1 MHLKAMTLRGFKSF
15 ASATTLRFE
24 PGITCVVGPNG
35 SGKSNVVDALSWV
48 MGEQG
53 AKSLRGGKMEDVIF
67 AGTTGRPP
75 LGRAEVSLTID
86 NSDGALPIDY
96 AEVTIT
102 RIMFRNGGSE
112 YQLNGDTCRLLD
124 IQELLS
130 DSGIGREMHVIV
142 GQGQLD
148 SVLHADPMGRRAFI
162 EEAAGVLK
170 HRKRKEK
177 ALRKLDAMRANL
189 ARVQDLTDELRRQ
202 LKPLGRQAAVA
213 RRAAVIQA
221 DLRDARLRLLAD
233 DLVRLREALRTEI
246 ADEAELKQRKED
258 AEGRLKAAL
267 AREAELED
275 EVRRLAPR
283 LQQAQQTW
291 YELSQLAER
300 VRGTV
305 SLADARV
312 KSATAAPTEEPRG
325 RDPEDMEREAARI
338 REQEAE
344 LEAALE
350 AAEHARED
358 TVAHRA
364 ELERALAAEERRL
377 KDAARAIADR
387 REGLARLTG
396 QVNAARSRA
405 ASAQAEIGRLAAA
418 RDEARE
424 RAAAAQEEYEQLKAE
439 VDGLDADDH
448 ELAGRYEAA
457 RGALAEAESA
467 LTAAREA
474 ATAAERD
481 RAAVAARHDALALG
495 LRRKDG
501 TGALLAARDRLTG
514 LLGPAAELLTVT
526 PGYEIPVSAALGAAA
541 DAIAV
546 TNPSAAAEAIR
557 LLRSEDAGRASL
569 LVSPGGGGGLAA
581 GGLAGVPT
589 QAGEAADA
597 ASGRGDAGPES
608 GPGPVGGVPA
618 QAAGASAG
626 GSGAGLSGPATE
638 SGPVGGLSAQADGL
652 TAEPGVY
659 GGLPGQQGLA
669 GGVSAGEV
677 DPESARADTGPGG
690 GLPGQQ
696 GPAGEVSAQA
706 GGAGD
711 AALGRADASLES
723 GPGPGGGVPAQV
735 GGASAGGSGTG
746 LSGPATEPGV
756 SGGVADG
763 VFAQAGDAAPEPGP
777 GSLGGQ
783 AGEHGVAGQF
793 PAQPDDTGLSVPANG
808 SPAEPAAHSG
818 VPAQASG
825 DGAGPSAAA
834 SGSATEADV
843 SGGLPAQTAGAGH
856 GPRPGPVGGAAA
868 RVTAGS
874 GGVGSSASAG
884 GSVVEP
890 EVSAGGFPA
899 PAPGGDSGR
908 SVSGAA
914 SGVQGREV
922 ARTAVGDLVRGPVG
936 LVEAVRWM
944 VRDAVV
950 VASLDDAEELVGA
963 RPGVV
968 AVTAEGDVLGAHF
981 AQGGS
986 AGAPSLLEVRASVD
1000 EAAGELAELG
1010 VRCGELDE
1018 ARRRATER
1026 RAECA
1031 ALVEELG
1038 ERRRAADRE
1047 KSAVSGRLGRLSG
1060 QARGAVGEAERT
1072 DAAVAKAQ
1080 EALERATQEVEEL
1093 AERLL
1098 VAEEAPVEEEPDT
1111 SLRDRLAADGANARQ
1126 TEMEARLQVRTH
1138 EERVK
1143 GLAGRADALD
1153 RGARAERAA
1162 RARAEQRRARLRHEA
1177 EVAGAVAA
1185 GTRQLLAHV
1194 EVSVVRA
1201 EAERAAAEAAKA
1213 ERERELVAERNQGR
1227 DLKSELDKLTDS
1239 VHRGEVLG
1247 AEKRLR
1253 IEQLETRALE
1263 ELGVEPAGL
1272 IAEYGP
1278 DQLVSPSPPAEGEEL
1293 PEDPAHPRNQPKPYV
1308 RSEQEKRLKSAERAY
1323 QQLGKVNPLALE
1335 EFAALEERH
1344 KFLSEQLEDLKKT
1357 RADLLQVV
1365 KSVDERVEQVFT
1377 EAYRDTAVQF
1387 EGVFSRLF
1395 PGGEGRLILTDPE
1408 NMLTTGVDVEARPPG
1423 KKVKR
1428 LSLLSGG
1435 ERSLTAVALL
1445 VSIFKARPSPFYV
1458 MDEVEAALDDTNLQ
1472 RLIRI
1477 MQELQES
1484 SQLIVITHQKRTME
1498 VADALY
1504 GVSMQGDGVSKVISQ
1519 RLR

>member
-1 MHLKAMTLRGFKSF
+1 MHLKALTLRGFKSF

-86 NSDGALPIDY
+86 NSDGALPIEY

-112 YQLNGDTCRLLD
+112 YQINGDTCRLLD

-177 ALRKLDAMRANL
+177 ALRKLDAMQANL

-233 DLVRLREALRTEI
+233 DLVRLREALKAEV
-246 ADEAELKQRKED
+246 ADEAALKERKEA
-258 AEGRLKAAL
+258 AEQELRRAL
-267 AREAELED
+267 QREALLED
-275 EVRRLAPR
+275 EVRQLTPR
-283 LQQAQQTW
+283 LQRAQQTW

-300 VRGTV
+300 VRGTI

-312 KSATAAPTEEPRG
+312 KSATSAPPEERRG

-350 AAEHARED
+350 AAERALED

-364 ELERALAAEERRL
+364 ELERALTQEERRL
-377 KDAARAIADR
+377 RDAARAIADR
-387 REGLARLTG
+387 REGLARLSG

-405 ASAQAEIGRLAAA
+405 ASAQAEIERLAAA
-418 RDEARE
+418 RDEAQE
-424 RAAAAQEEYEQLKAE
+424 RAVAAQEEYEALKAE
-439 VDGLDADDH
+439 VDGLDAGDA
-448 ELAGRYEAA
+448 ELAERHEAA
-457 RGALAEAESA
+457 KQQLAEAEAA

-474 ATAAERD
+474 TTAAERK
-481 RAAVAARHDALALG
+481 RAATQARHEALALG

-501 TGALLAARDRLTG
+501 TGILLAAKDRLSG
-514 LLGPAAELLTVT
+514 ILGPAAELLTVT
-526 PGYEIPVSAALGAAA
+526 PGHEVALAAAFGAAA

-546 TNPSAAAEAIR
+546 TSPSSAADAIR
-557 LLRSEDAGRASL
+557 LLRKQDGGRATL
-569 LVSPGGGGGLAA
+569 LL
-581 GGLAGVPT
+581 
-589 QAGEAADA
+589 
-597 ASGRGDAGPES
+597 
-608 GPGPVGGVPA
+608 
-618 QAAGASAG
+618 
-626 GSGAGLSGPATE
+626 
-638 SGPVGGLSAQADGL
+638 
-652 TAEPGVY
+652 
-659 GGLPGQQGLA
+659 
-669 GGVSAGEV
+669 
-677 DPESARADTGPGG
+677 
-690 GLPGQQ
+690 
-696 GPAGEVSAQA
+696 
-706 GGAGD
+706 AGD
-711 AALGRADASLES
+711 AHPRGAGNGATGHDEPADARH
-723 GPGPGGGVPAQV
+723 
-735 GGASAGGSGTG
+735 T
-746 LSGPATEPGV
+746 
-756 SGGVADG
+756 
-763 VFAQAGDAAPEPGP
+763 FAA
-777 GSLGGQ
+777 
-783 AGEHGVAGQF
+783 
-793 PAQPDDTGLSVPANG
+793 
-808 SPAEPAAHSG
+808 
-818 VPAQASG
+818 
-825 DGAGPSAAA
+825 
-834 SGSATEADV
+834 
-843 SGGLPAQTAGAGH
+843 
-856 GPRPGPVGGAAA
+856 
-868 RVTAGS
+868 
-874 GGVGSSASAG
+874 
-884 GSVVEP
+884 
-890 EVSAGGFPA
+890 
-899 PAPGGDSGR
+899 
-908 SVSGAA
+908 
-914 SGVQGREV
+914 
-922 ARTAVGDLVRGPVG
+922 DLVRGPSD
-936 LVEAVRWM
+936 LMPAVR
-944 VRDAVV
+944 RLLHGIVV
-950 VASLDDAEELVGA
+950 VGTLEDAEDLVYA
-963 RPGVV
+963 RPDLT
-968 AVTAEGDVLGAHF
+968 AVTAEGDLLGAHF
-981 AQGGS
+981 AHGGS
-986 AGAPSLLEVRASVD
+986 AGAPSLLEVQASVD
-1000 EAAGELAELG
+1000 EAAAGLEELAVRCEELAE
-1010 VRCGELDE
+1010 VQQE
-1018 ARRRATER
+1018 AVER
-1026 RAECA
+1026 RKECA

-1047 KSAVSGRLGRLSG
+1047 KSAVAQQLGRLAG
-1060 QARGAVGEAERT
+1060 QARGAAGEAERST
-1072 DAAVAKAQ
+1072 AAAARAQ
-1080 EALERATQEVEEL
+1080 EALDRALAEVEEL
-1093 AERLL
+1093 AERLA
-1098 VAEEAPVEEEPDT
+1098 VAEEMPIEEEPDT
-1111 SLRDRLAADGANARQ
+1111 SVRDRLAADGANARQ

-1143 GLAGRADALD
+1143 GLAGRADSLD
-1153 RGARAERAA
+1153 RAARAEREA

-1177 EVAGAVAA
+1177 AVAEA
-1185 GTRQLLAHV
+1185 VGSGARQLLAHV
-1194 EVSVVRA
+1194 EASLARA
-1201 EAERAAAEAAKA
+1201 DEERTAAEAAKA
-1213 ERERELVAERNQGR
+1213 RREQELARARTEGR
-1227 DLKSELDKLTDS
+1227 DLKAELDKLTDS

-1253 IEQLETRALE
+1253 IEQLETKALE
-1263 ELGVEPAGL
+1263 ELGVEPTGL
-1272 IAEYGP
+1272 VAEYGP
-1278 DQLVSPSPPAEGEEL
+1278 HQLVPPSPPAEGEEL
-1293 PEDPAHPRNQPKPYV
+1293 PEDPEHPRNRPRPFV
-1308 RSEQEKRLKSAERAY
+1308 RAEQEKRLKAAERAY

-1344 KFLSEQLEDLKKT
+1344 QFLSEQLEDLKKT

-1365 KSVDERVEQVFT
+1365 KEVDERVEQVFT
-1377 EAYRDTAVQF
+1377 EAYRDTAREF

-1395 PGGEGRLILTDPE
+1395 PGGEGRLILTDPD

-1477 MQELQES
+1477 MQELQEA

>member
-1 MHLKAMTLRGFKSF
+1 MHLKALTLRGFKSF

-86 NSDGALPIDY
+86 NSDGALPIEY

-177 ALRKLDAMRANL
+177 ALRKLDAMGANL

-233 DLVRLREALRTEI
+233 DLVTLRDALRDEI
-246 ADEAELKQRKED
+246 ADEAELKKRKD
-258 AEGRLKAAL
+258 AAEAELKTAL
-267 AREAELED
+267 LREAELEG

-283 LQQAQQTW
+283 LQRAQQTW

-300 VRGTV
+300 VRGTI

-312 KSATAAPTEEPRG
+312 RSASQAPSEERRG
-325 RDPEDMEREAARI
+325 RDPEDLEREAARI

-344 LEAALE
+344 LTAALE
-350 AAEHARED
+350 AAENALED

-364 ELERALAAEERRL
+364 DLERELAVEERRL

-387 REGLARLTG
+387 REGLARLNG

-405 ASAQAEIGRLAAA
+405 GSAQAEIDRLAAS
-418 RDEARE
+418 RDEAQE
-424 RAAAAQEEYEQLKAE
+424 RAVAAQEEYEQLKAE
-439 VDGLDADDH
+439 VEGLDGVDEELTARH
-448 ELAGRYEAA
+448 EEAKQ
-457 RGALAEAESA
+457 ALAEAQAAHS
-467 LTAAREA
+467 TARDE
-474 ATAAERD
+474 ATAAERR
-481 RAAVAARHDALALG
+481 RAAVAARHEALALG

-501 TGALLAARDRLTG
+501 TGALLGARDRLAG
-514 LLGPAAELLTVT
+514 ILGPAAELLTVE
-526 PGYEIPVSAALGAAA
+526 PGYEIPVAAALGSAA
-541 DAIAV
+541 DAVAV
-546 TNPSAAAEAIR
+546 TDPATAADAIR
-557 LLRSEDAGRASL
+557 LLRERDAGRAAML
-569 LVSPGGGGGLAA
+569 LVGERVPVPGQGGEQVPGEEHPAAQLPTQSGAPGG
-581 GGLAGVPT
+581 T
-589 QAGEAADA
+589 E
-597 ASGRGDAGPES
+597 
-608 GPGPVGGVPA
+608 
-618 QAAGASAG
+618 AGAPG
-626 GSGAGLSGPATE
+626 GTE
-638 SGPVGGLSAQADGL
+638 S
-652 TAEPGVY
+652 
-659 GGLPGQQGLA
+659 
-669 GGVSAGEV
+669 
-677 DPESARADTGPGG
+677 
-690 GLPGQQ
+690 
-696 GPAGEVSAQA
+696 
-706 GGAGD
+706 
-711 AALGRADASLES
+711 RADAH
-723 GPGPGGGVPAQV
+723 GR
-735 GGASAGGSGTG
+735 
-746 LSGPATEPGV
+746 TE
-756 SGGVADG
+756 
-763 VFAQAGDAAPEPGP
+763 
-777 GSLGGQ
+777 
-783 AGEHGVAGQF
+783 
-793 PAQPDDTGLSVPANG
+793 
-808 SPAEPAAHSG
+808 
-818 VPAQASG
+818 
-825 DGAGPSAAA
+825 
-834 SGSATEADV
+834 SAT
-843 SGGLPAQTAGAGH
+843 LT
-856 GPRPGPVGGAAA
+856 
-868 RVTAGS
+868 TT
-874 GGVGSSASAG
+874 
-884 GSVVEP
+884 
-890 EVSAGGFPA
+890 A
-899 PAPGGDSGR
+899 PA
-908 SVSGAA
+908 
-914 SGVQGREV
+914 V
-922 ARTAVGDLVRGPVG
+922 ADLVRGPAALLG
-936 LVEAVRWM
+936 AVRRLVPDM
-944 VRDAVV
+944 VV
-950 VASLDDAEELVGA
+950 VGTLEEAGELVA
-963 RPGVV
+963 AHPGLT
-968 AVTAEGDVLGAHF
+968 AVTGEGDVLSAHF
-981 AQGGS
+981 AHGGS
-986 AGAPSLLEVRASVD
+986 AGAPSLLEVQASVD
-1000 EAAGELAELG
+1000 EAAAELAELA
-1010 VRCGELDE
+1010 VRCEEL
-1018 ARRRATER
+1018 AGAQRLAGER
-1026 RAECA
+1026 RTEQA

-1047 KSAVSGRLGRLSG
+1047 RSGFAQQLGRLGG
-1060 QARGAVGEAERT
+1060 TARSAAGEAERMT
-1072 DAAVAKAQ
+1072 ASAARAQ
-1080 EALERATQEVEEL
+1080 EALERATEEAEEL

-1098 VAEEAPVEEEPDT
+1098 VAEETPAEEEPDT
-1111 SLRDRLAADGANARQ
+1111 SVRDRLAADGANARQ
-1126 TEMEARLQVRTH
+1126 TEMEARLQARTH

-1143 GLAGRADALD
+1143 ALAGRADSLD
-1153 RGARAERAA
+1153 RAARTEREA
-1162 RARAEQRRARLRHEA
+1162 RARAEQRRARLRYEA
-1177 EVAGAVAA
+1177 EVASAVASGA
-1185 GTRQLLAHV
+1185 RQLLAHV
-1194 EVSVVRA
+1194 EVSLVRA
-1201 EAERAAAEAAKA
+1201 DEERTSAEAAKG
-1213 ERERELVAERNQGR
+1213 ERERELAVERDRGR
-1227 DLKSELDKLTDS
+1227 ELKGELDKLTDS

-1253 IEQLETRALE
+1253 IEQLETKALE

-1272 IAEYGP
+1272 VSEYGP
-1278 DQLVSPSPPAEGEEL
+1278 AQLVPPSPPAEGEEL
-1293 PEDPAHPRNQPKPYV
+1293 PEDPEDPRNQPKPY
-1308 RSEQEKRLKSAERAY
+1308 RRPEQEKRLRSAERAY

-1335 EFAALEERH
+1335 EFSALEERH

-1357 RADLLQVV
+1357 RADLLQVI
-1365 KSVDERVEQVFT
+1365 KEVDERVEQVFT
-1377 EAYRDTAVQF
+1377 EAYHDTARQF

-1395 PGGEGRLILTDPE
+1395 PGGEGRLILTDPD

-1477 MQELQES
+1477 MEELQES